1 MLFLKIAF
9 GPYHLSAFDLYVYA
23 TGIRLEK
30 LIRVNERDNN
40 NLLGRPMKI
49 PNQLLT
55 IFLGLC
61 ISQHNTISIPLFLT
75 NPLYDDPNGSEL
87 TTETFKREN
96 S

>member
-1 MLFLKIAF
+1 M
-9 GPYHLSAFDLYVYA
+9 YTA
-23 TGIRLEK
+23 TGTPREVN
-30 LIRVNERDNN
+30 IRVTKRDH

-49 PNQLLT
+49 PNQLST

-61 ISQHNTISIPLFLT
+61 IISQHNTISNIPLFLT
-75 NPLYDDPNGSEL
+75 NPLYDDPKGSEL